1 MPNHVENHIEYSGD
15 ARQIKTMLE
24 SIKTDEYGIGTVD
37 FNKIIPMPKSLNIE
51 AGSKTNRGLKA
62 YKEFIDMYTF
72 GRSAE
77 DAEKA
82 LENIPV
88 DSENAFLSQRTDIV
102 KEEWE
107 LGKTAWQNIRQYG
120 APTWY
125 EWSVANWGTKW
136 NAYGYDEYTDYSGCK
151 ELTFE
156 TAWSAPH
163 PIIKKLSGLFSNISF
178 KHQWADEDI
187 GMNCGERSYLG
198 GEITDWFIPEG
209 IQATEFALEIWGYEP
224 SELDLVKNST
234 GTDYINVENKSY
246 RLIEILG
253 KPALF
258 SNEHIC
264 PEDIPEGFYCY
275 DLRVS
280 DDGDWFAVAEPKVT
294 VNYGGSIITNEPL
307 DLGESEYIPLDE
319 DTEPNFTGEE
329 LTIGEFMNSKFE
341 QEQGMGG
348 M

>member
-1 MPNHVENHIEYSGD
+1 MPNHVENHIEFSGD
-15 ARQIKTMLE
+15 TRQIKAMLE
-24 SIKTDEYGIGTVD
+24 LIKNDEYGIGTID
-37 FNKIIPMPKSLNIE
+37 FNKIIPMPESLHIE
-51 AGSKTNRGLKA
+51 AGSRSDRGLKA
-62 YKEFIDMYTF
+62 YRDFIEVYTF
-72 GRSAE
+72 GRPAE

-136 NAYGYDEYTDYSGCK
+136 NAYGYDKYTDYSGCK

-163 PIIKKLSGLFSNISF
+163 PIIKKLSELFSNISF

-209 IQATEFALEIWGYEP
+209 TQATEFALEILGYEP
-224 SELDLVKNST
+224 SELNLVKNST

-258 SNEHIC
+258 SDEHIC
-264 PEDIPEGFYCY
+264 LEDIPEGFFCY
-275 DLRVS
+275 NLRVS

-307 DLGESEYIPLDE
+307 DLGENGYTPLDE

-341 QEQGMGG
+341 QEQEMGG

>member
-1 MPNHVENHIEYSGD
+1 MPNHVENRIEFSGD
-15 ARQIKTMLE
+15 ARQIKAMLE
-24 SIKTDEYGIGTVD
+24 SIKNDEYGIGTID
-37 FNKIIPMPKSLNIE
+37 FNKIIPMSKSLNVE
-51 AGSKTNRGLKA
+51 AGSRTDRGLKA

-136 NAYGYDEYTDYSGCK
+136 NAYGYDKYTDYSGCK

-163 PIIKKLSGLFSNISF
+163 PIIKKLSELFSNISF

-224 SELDLVKNST
+224 PELDLVKNST
-234 GTDYINVENKSY
+234 GTEYINVENKSY

-264 PEDIPEGFYCY
+264 PEDIPEGFFCY
-275 DLRVS
+275 NLRVS

-294 VNYGGSIITNEPL
+294 VNYVGSIITNEPL
-307 DLGESEYIPLDE
+307 DLGESGYILLDE
-319 DTEPNFTGEE
+319 VTEPNFTGEE
-329 LTIGEFMNSKFE
+329 LTIGEFMNGKFE
-341 QEQGMGG
+341 QEQEMGG